1 MHKRGRNSYYSYNI
15 LVSEV
20 RSGLPGKKF
29 KTAPNGEIPGQLEPS
44 KTSDFDGIFFFTL
57 DRTCLPTSD
66 N

>member
-1 MHKRGRNSYYSYNI
+1 MHKCGRNSYYSYNI
-15 LVSEV
+15 LVPEV
-20 RSGLPGKKF
+20 RSGLPGKKP
-29 KTAPNGEIPGQLEPS
+29 KTAPNGEIPEQLEPS